1 MQKGI
6 TTRLVSHKIL
16 FNLKKNIL
24 GFDEILDKYILKY
37 SLSSRDK
44 NMIYNIVLT
53 SMRYD
58 LYVKK
63 IIAIYIKKKLNI
75 NQYLLLL
82 SAITQMIFLDFKD
95 YAVINT
101 TVEIAKN
108 KNIKVY
114 PGFINA
120 VLKNILKDKEKIKY
134 NKIEFNDL
142 PHWFTKETTNWED
155 TNTKKFLQSII
166 QKPDL
171 HLVFKNIKSLNLFN
185 YKSIKTSKISL
196 TTENTQI
203 DKLPRF
209 EKGEWWIQDYSSMLP
224 ILLTP
229 NINNKQI
236 IDMCAAPGG
245 KTFQLLSQNANLDIV
260 EINPLRA
267 NVLKE
272 NLNRLK
278 YTNKIH
284 IKDSL
289 KINENKKYD
298 IVLIDAPCSSIGTIR
313 RNPEIFFRNNS
324 PNFEQLISLQKK
336 LLEKAKKILK
346 KKGIIIYV
354 VCSFLEQET
363 VNQIQLFLKNNY
375 NFQIKK
381 FHLEKDTY
389 SLIDSE
395 GFINIIPKKI
405 KNVNIDG
412 FFAAKLIN
420 ND

>member
-6 TTRLVSHKIL
+6 ITRLVSHKIL

-24 GFDEILDKYILKY
+24 GLDDILNKYILKY

-44 NMIYNIVLT
+44 NMVYNIVLT

-58 LYVKK
+58 IHVKK
-63 IIAIYIKKKLNI
+63 IINIYVKKKLNI

-82 SAITQMIFLDFKD
+82 SAITQIIFLDFKD
-95 YAVINT
+95 YAVVNT
-101 TVEIAKN
+101 SVEIAKN
-108 KNIKVY
+108 KSIRAY
-114 PGFINA
+114 PGLINA
-120 VLKNILKDKEKIKY
+120 VLKNILKDKEKIKH
-134 NKIEFNDL
+134 KEIKFKDL
-142 PHWFTKETTNWED
+142 PYWFTRETTNWED
-155 TNTKKFLQSII
+155 TNKKKFLQSII

-185 YKSIKTSKISL
+185 YKSTKTSKISL

-203 DKLPRF
+203 NKLPRF

-229 NINNKQI
+229 DITNKQI

-278 YTNKIH
+278 YNNKIQ

-313 RNPEIFFRNNS
+313 RNPEIFFRNNP
-324 PNFEQLISLQKK
+324 PNFEQLIVLQKK

-346 KKGIIIYV
+346 KKGMIIYV
-354 VCSFLEQET
+354 VCSFLERET
-363 VNQIQLFLKNNY
+363 IKQIQLFLKNNY
-375 NFQIKK
+375 NFQIQK

-389 SLIDSE
+389 NLIDKK

-412 FFAAKLIN
+412 FFAAKLTN